1 MTQYDRTVHDNANH
15 VVMTVHACTY
25 KKDSCGE
32 MHTECVCILRKELE
46 ASRQSG
52 NGIQEAA
59 QSAMVGHA
67 CHLNI

>member
-1 MTQYDRTVHDNANH
+1 M
-15 VVMTVHACTY
+15 HAE
-25 KKDSCGE
+25 G
-32 MHTECVCILRKELE
+32 VCILRKELE
-46 ASRQSG
+46 ASKQSG